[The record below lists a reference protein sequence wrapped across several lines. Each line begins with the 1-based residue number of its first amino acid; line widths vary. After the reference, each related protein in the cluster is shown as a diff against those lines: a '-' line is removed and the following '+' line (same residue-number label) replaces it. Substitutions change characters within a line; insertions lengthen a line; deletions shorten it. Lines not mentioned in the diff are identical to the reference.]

1 VLPNSNGLQG
11 RPSRIGSAFNRKPSR
26 YSLVLAYE
34 QLLILIVD
42 EALAVGDAV
51 FANLIRD

>member
-1 VLPNSNGLQG
+1 MPNSNGLQG